1 MIIKELRLIN
11 HRNYDDE
18 FIEFHDNTNILVGKN
33 AQGKTNLLEAI
44 YIAARGYSFKSIKE
58 SELINFDKN
67 EMYLKAVILSKNK
80 RKNGEIKISKNYK
93 KQIKINDVDVNVSEM
108 KSQFGVVLFAPEEIL
123 IIKET
128 PSLRRKFIDDII
140 SNNDIAYKI
149 YLNNYNNTRR
159 QKNLLLKNPAKNKYF
174 EQMLT
179 SYNTKLVE
187 YGAKIGIYRYKY
199 LDILKKY
206 AKEFHKELTSDKE
219 DLDIIYEYNFAEKLD
234 DLTNIEKQ
242 YHDILLDK
250 KQSEIERYQSLY
262 GPHKDEIIFLING
275 KDVKNYASQGQQ
287 RTVMLSLK
295 LAEAKLIEVL
305 TSTKPILL
313 WDDVFSELDNSRAS
327 LLVQKSKKYQN
338 IITTNSL
345 VNLDLDNSDSKVFTI
360 HKGKVILGRE
370 KDGTK

>member
-80 RKNGEIKISKNYK
+80 RKNVEIKLSKNYN

>member
-1 MIIKELRLIN
+1 MIIKKLRLIN

-58 SELINFDKN
+58 TELINFDKN

-80 RKNGEIKISKNYK
+80 RKNVEIKLSRSYN
-93 KQIKINDVDVNVSEM
+93 KQIKINDVDVNVSDM

-149 YLNNYNNTRR
+149 YLNNYNNIRR

-174 EQMLT
+174 EQMLA

-199 LDILKKY
+199 LNILKKY
-206 AKEFHKELTSDKE
+206 AKEFHSELTSDKE
-219 DLDIIYEYNFAEKLD
+219 DLDIIYEYNFSEKLD

-313 WDDVFSELDNSRAS
+313 WDDVFSELDNTRAS

-360 HKGKVILGRE
+360 DKGKVITGRE

>member
-58 SELINFDKN
+58 TELINFDKN

-80 RKNGEIKISKNYK
+80 RKNVEIKLSRNYN

-149 YLNNYNNTRR
+149 YLNNYNNIRR

-179 SYNTKLVE
+179 SYNAKLVE

-199 LDILKKY
+199 LNILKKY
-206 AKEFHKELTSDKE
+206 AKEFHSELTSSKE

-313 WDDVFSELDNSRAS
+313 WDDVFSELDNTRAS

-360 HKGKVILGRE
+360 DKGKVITGRE

>member
-58 SELINFDKN
+58 AELINFDKN

-80 RKNGEIKISKNYK
+80 RKNVEIKLSKNYN

>member
-58 SELINFDKN
+58 TELINFDKN

-80 RKNGEIKISKNYK
+80 RKNVEIKLSRNYN

-149 YLNNYNNTRR
+149 YLNNYNNIRR

-174 EQMLT
+174 EQMLK
-179 SYNTKLVE
+179 SYNAKLVE

-199 LDILKKY
+199 LNILKKY
-206 AKEFHKELTSDKE
+206 AKEFHSELTSSKE

-305 TSTKPILL
+305 TSTNPILM
-313 WDDVFSELDNSRAS
+313 WDDVFSELDNTRAS

-345 VNLDLDNSDSKVFTI
+345 VNLDLDSSGSKVFTI
-360 HKGKVILGRE
+360 DKGRVITGRE